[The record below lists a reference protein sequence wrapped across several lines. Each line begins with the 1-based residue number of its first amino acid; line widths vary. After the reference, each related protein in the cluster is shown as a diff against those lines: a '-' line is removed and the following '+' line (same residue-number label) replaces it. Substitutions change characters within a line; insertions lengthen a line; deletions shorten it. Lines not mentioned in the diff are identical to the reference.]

1 MSEKCFSF
9 FFVAVF
15 IRYAS
20 ATEVTTT
27 EVAEVEKDS
36 EVAETAM
43 IGSMEPFEEAE
54 GEFKNPLFNETLWQE
69 VLEAAGS
76 GPKGFAT
83 SATPESL
90 EFGPA
95 KNITDFSEIFRME
108 VTAPE
113 VTSNQEAEILKTLI
127 LAIPVAMWLWAV
139 TGYVGAWAF
148 EKLTTRIERSVYRC
162 KLLSGKFE
170 WQNAGDLVKSW

>member
-1 MSEKCFSF
+1 MAFLKWNFKFISPISIRLSEKCFSF

-15 IRYAS
+15 IRYAT
-20 ATEVTTT
+20 ATAVTTP
-27 EVAEVEKDS
+27 EVAEAEEDS
-36 EVAETAM
+36 EVASVTTT
-43 IGSMEPFEEAE
+43 EPFEEAE
-54 GEFKNPLFNETLWQE
+54 GEFKTPLFNETFWPE

-76 GPKGFAT
+76 GLKGFVT

-113 VTSNQEAEILKTLI
+113 VTSNQEAEVLKTLI

-162 KLLSGKFE
+162 KLIF
-170 WQNAGDLVKSW
+170 W

>member
-1 MSEKCFSF
+1 
-9 FFVAVF
+9 
-15 IRYAS
+15 
-20 ATEVTTT
+20 
-27 EVAEVEKDS
+27 
-36 EVAETAM
+36 
-43 IGSMEPFEEAE
+43 
-54 GEFKNPLFNETLWQE
+54 L
-69 VLEAAGS
+69 
-76 GPKGFAT
+76 KGFAT

-113 VTSNQEAEILKTLI
+113 VTSNQEAEVLKTLI

-148 EKLTTRIERSVYRC
+148 EKLVTRIERSLHRC
-162 KLLSGKFE
+162 KFIF
-170 WQNAGDLVKSW
+170 W

>member
-1 MSEKCFSF
+1 MFSF

-15 IRYAS
+15 IRYAT
-20 ATEVTTT
+20 ATAVTTPEVT
-27 EVAEVEKDS
+27 EVEKDS
-36 EVAETAM
+36 EVASVTTT
-43 IGSMEPFEEAE
+43 EPFEEAE
-54 GEFKNPLFNETLWQE
+54 GEFKTPLFNETFWPE

-76 GPKGFAT
+76 GLKGFAT

-113 VTSNQEAEILKTLI
+113 VTSNQEAEVLKTLI

-148 EKLTTRIERSVYRC
+148 EKLITRIERSVHRC
-162 KLLSGKFE
+162 KSFLGKSE
-170 WQNAGDLVKSW
+170 V

>member
-1 MSEKCFSF
+1 M
-9 FFVAVF
+9 F
-15 IRYAS
+15 IRYAT
-20 ATEVTTT
+20 ATAVTTP
-27 EVAEVEKDS
+27 EVAEGEEDS
-36 EVAETAM
+36 EVAETTM
-43 IGSMEPFEEAE
+43 IGSVGPFEEAE
-54 GEFKNPLFNETLWQE
+54 GEFKTPLFNETFWPE

-76 GPKGFAT
+76 GLKGFAT

-113 VTSNQEAEILKTLI
+113 VTSNQEAEVLKTLI

-148 EKLTTRIERSVYRC
+148 EKLVTRIERSLHRC
-162 KLLSGKFE
+162 KFIF
-170 WQNAGDLVKSW
+170 W

>member
-1 MSEKCFSF
+1 
-9 FFVAVF
+9 
-15 IRYAS
+15 
-20 ATEVTTT
+20 
-27 EVAEVEKDS
+27 
-36 EVAETAM
+36 
-43 IGSMEPFEEAE
+43 
-54 GEFKNPLFNETLWQE
+54 L
-69 VLEAAGS
+69 
-76 GPKGFAT
+76 KGFAT

-113 VTSNQEAEILKTLI
+113 VTSNQEAEVLKTLI

-148 EKLTTRIERSVYRC
+148 EKLVTRIERSVHRC
-162 KLLSGKFE
+162 KSFFGKSE
-170 WQNAGDLVKSW
+170 V

>member
-1 MSEKCFSF
+1 M
-9 FFVAVF
+9 F
-15 IRYAS
+15 IRYAT
-20 ATEVTTT
+20 ATAVTTT
-27 EVAEVEKDS
+27 EATTPEVEKDS
-36 EVAETAM
+36 EVTDIAM
-43 IGSMEPFEEAE
+43 IGSVGPFEEAE
-54 GEFKNPLFNETLWQE
+54 GEFKTPLFNETFWPE

-76 GPKGFAT
+76 GLKGFAT

-95 KNITDFSEIFRME
+95 ENITDFSEIFRME

-113 VTSNQEAEILKTLI
+113 VTSNQEAEVLKTLI

-162 KLLSGKFE
+162 KLIF
-170 WQNAGDLVKSW
+170 W

>member
-1 MSEKCFSF
+1 M
-9 FFVAVF
+9 F
-15 IRYAS
+15 IRYAT
-20 ATEVTTT
+20 ATAVTTP
-27 EVAEVEKDS
+27 EVAEAEEDS
-36 EVAETAM
+36 EVASVTM
-43 IGSMEPFEEAE
+43 TEPFEEAE
-54 GEFKNPLFNETLWQE
+54 GEFKTPLFNETFWPE
-69 VLEAAGS
+69 VLEAAGL
-76 GPKGFAT
+76 GLKGFAT

-113 VTSNQEAEILKTLI
+113 VASNQEAEILKTLI

-148 EKLTTRIERSVYRC
+148 EKLITRIERSLHRC
-162 KLLSGKFE
+162 KFIF
-170 WQNAGDLVKSW
+170 W

>member
-1 MSEKCFSF
+1 
-9 FFVAVF
+9 VF

-27 EVAEVEKDS
+27 EATTPEVEKDS

-43 IGSMEPFEEAE
+43 IGSMGPFEEAE
-54 GEFKNPLFNETLWQE
+54 GEFKTPLFNETFWPE

-76 GPKGFAT
+76 GLKGFAT

-113 VTSNQEAEILKTLI
+113 VTSNQEAEVLKTLI

-148 EKLTTRIERSVYRC
+148 EKLVTRIERSLHRC
-162 KLLSGKFE
+162 KFIF
-170 WQNAGDLVKSW
+170 W